1 MSRSIDQQ
9 KLSNW
14 YNFQARFYHL
24 WRDDYDDPLIERV
37 AADLA
42 PAGEQAAVLDAGCGT
57 GLFAI
62 GLARSR
68 SRWSVDAIDAAEG
81 MLAVGA
87 RQARRLGLENVAF
100 HRGDVA
106 AMPFRDDSFHG
117 IVAAGLFPNL
127 GDWTGPLA
135 ELHRVLAPGGRLAVV
150 EVDRAAMSAALR
162 IFVRV
167 MIFGYRVFSTLIPRF
182 RFAERWSLQTSTVDA
197 ERLAAQARAAG
208 FTENSPARHG
218 NWLVLWFEKGT
229 A

>member
-1 MSRSIDQQ
+1 MSRSIDQR

-24 WRDDYDDPLIERV
+24 WRDDYDDPLIEQV
-37 AADLA
+37 AARLA
-42 PAGEQAAVLDAGCGT
+42 PAGERAAILDAGCGT

-87 RQARRLGLENVAF
+87 RQARRLRLENVAF

-106 AMPFRDDSFHG
+106 AMPFADGSFHG

-135 ELHRVLAPGGRLAVV
+135 ELRRVLAPGGRLAVV

-162 IFVRV
+162 LFVRV
-167 MIFGYRVFSTLIPRF
+167 MIFGYRLFSTLVPRF
-182 RFAERWSLQTSTVDA
+182 RFAERWSLRTSTVDA
-197 ERLAAQARAAG
+197 ERLAGQAREAG
-208 FTENSPARHG
+208 LTETAPARHG
-218 NWLVLWFEKGT
+218 SWLVLWFEKGN